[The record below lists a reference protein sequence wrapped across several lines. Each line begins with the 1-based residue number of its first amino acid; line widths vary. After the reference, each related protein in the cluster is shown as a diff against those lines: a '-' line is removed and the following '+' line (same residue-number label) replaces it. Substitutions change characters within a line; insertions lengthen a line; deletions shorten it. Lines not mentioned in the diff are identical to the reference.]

1 MPTIEERARE
11 MLNDASIDM
20 NHPSRW
26 GLAIR
31 VTSPSLEAL
40 CRALEA
46 HDATLAEFEAFK
58 REVSDAASEALE
70 AMVSSGTVAH
80 ERAVVG
86 HNTIA
91 RFILPKPVDPL
102 AECFSEALT
111 GTAANAAS
119 YRDEAQDFRAA
130 LAKRGGRIVFKEVGD
145 AD

>member
-1 MPTIEERARE
+1 MPTIEERALETAVEAVGRRMQDYRVMAE
-11 MLNDASIDM
+11 ENILRRSI
-20 NHPSRW
+20 
-26 GLAIR
+26 
-31 VTSPSLEAL
+31 
-40 CRALEA
+40 EA
-46 HDATLAEFEAFK
+46 HARVIAEFEEFK

-119 YRDEAQDFRAA
+119 YRDEAQDFCAA
-130 LAKRGGRIVFKEVGD
+130 LAKRGGRIVFKEVGN